1 MLGCSKP
8 TEVEWRFTE
17 EGEEVRVSAR
27 TGRIV
32 PLPPDKWDDLVTPQQ
47 YIRTYALCL
56 NAIVTSRRCFVHV
69 FILNH
74 ITMSCACTETV

>member
-56 NAIVTSRRCFVHV
+56 IDTSVTSRRFV
-69 FILNH
+69 FILDH
-74 ITMSCACTETV
+74 ITCT